1 MDDKA
6 IKAAKLT
13 AGAILDKRRAKE
25 AVSRAGGQI
34 APSKYLP
41 EVPRQAHASGG
52 YVPMASLPVGR
63 LAVAKGAPPPVSGGA
78 VDAINSLAA
87 IGKSAREMDDWWQ
100 ERKIHPAKLVRPERY
115 QIPLIADPT
124 AT

>member
-41 EVPRQAHASGG
+41 EVPGRHTPPGDT
-52 YVPMASLPVGR
+52 SL
-63 LAVAKGAPPPVSGGA
+63 
-78 VDAINSLAA
+78 
-87 IGKSAREMDDWWQ
+87 WQ
-100 ERKIHPAKLVRPERY
+100 TCP
-115 QIPLIADPT
+115 
-124 AT
+124 